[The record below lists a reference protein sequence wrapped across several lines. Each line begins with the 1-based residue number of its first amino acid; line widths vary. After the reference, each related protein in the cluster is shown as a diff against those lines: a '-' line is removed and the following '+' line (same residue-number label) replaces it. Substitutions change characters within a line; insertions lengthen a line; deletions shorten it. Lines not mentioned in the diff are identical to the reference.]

1 MPCGF
6 LLECL
11 FVVNIL
17 DYLQDSY
24 KGSMISSLTESFDSK
39 LSGRYHRYRYNS
51 PKHSNSQKPPSI

>member
-17 DYLQDSY
+17 DCLQDSC
-24 KGSMISSLTESFDSK
+24 KGCGMISSLTESFDSK
-39 LSGRYHRYRYNS
+39 LSGWFHRYRYNS
-51 PKHSNSQKPPSI
+51 PLDI

>member
-24 KGSMISSLTESFDSK
+24 KGCMISSLTESFDSK
-39 LSGRYHRYRYNS
+39 LSGRHRYNS
-51 PKHSNSQKPPSI
+51 SKHSNSEKPPSI

>member
-17 DYLQDSY
+17 DYFQNSY
-24 KGSMISSLTESFDSK
+24 KGCMISSLTESFDSK
-39 LSGRYHRYRYNS
+39 LSERYHRYRYNS
-51 PKHSNSQKPPSI
+51 PKHSNSEKSPSI